1 MSARATLFGSIAILA
16 GLMLLAD
23 AAPQAAR
30 AETIGLN
37 FTGVTL
43 TEGMQLNSNSGYA
56 PPDGSGAVNSDYIV
70 QLINGA
76 YAVYDKSTG
85 NQTELIAAKQFWIN
99 AGVNP
104 GNDLLNLGVFNER
117 ILYDPTVD
125 RWFAVGLSGQS
136 TNNNVMIARSDTSD
150 PTGGWKAV
158 SFLGNDGGDGK
169 FADFATLG
177 IDADGVYVTT
187 NNFPMNSS
195 NVGFEYAMVHSIPKA
210 DLLATT
216 PSVANMTSYGSLS
229 ENTVGFSTIQPVT
242 NYGPTNGT
250 APLVAVVPAPPGE
263 TSLYRWDITGTA
275 GPGAGISEPI
285 GIPTSDYSAPP
296 PAAQPDFTASIS
308 TIDGR
313 IASNVYQVGD
323 KLYAVH
329 NTTLSGN
336 PALSVLIFDE
346 MTNQLIQEVILGD
359 PSYDYFNASIA
370 ANHLGDIVVGFTRSG
385 FFEDGTLSAVAI
397 VGHTVG
403 DVVTFG
409 DPLVLQAGL
418 VDNYHFAN
426 GRWGD
431 YTSTVVD
438 PDNPF
443 VFWTFQQYALS
454 STLWATQVTQIIVPE
469 PASVALAAIGLSLI
483 CILAA
488 RRRRQTGSQSL

>member
-1 MSARATLFGSIAILA
+1 MFARVALFPSIVLLF
-16 GLMLLAD
+16 GLMLTAG
-23 AAPQAAR
+23 AAPWAR
-30 AETIGLN
+30 AESIGLN

-56 PPDGSGAVNSDYIV
+56 PPDGSGAVNSEYIV

-76 YAVYDKSTG
+76 YAVYEKSTG

-117 ILYDPTVD
+117 ILYDPTVQ

-136 TNNNVMIARSDTSD
+136 TNNNVMIARSDTPD

-187 NNFPMNSS
+187 NNFPMNAS

-210 DLLATT
+210 DLLAST

-229 ENTVGFSTIQPVT
+229 EHTVGFSTIQPVT

-250 APLVAVVPAPPGE
+250 APLVSVLPAPPGE
-263 TSLYRWDITGTA
+263 TSFYRWDLTGTS
-275 GPGAGISEPI
+275 GPGAIVSEPM
-285 GIPTSDYSAPP
+285 GIATSDYSAPP
-296 PAAQPDFTASIS
+296 PAAQPDFTTSIS

-329 NTTLSGN
+329 NTTLAGN
-336 PALSVLIFDE
+336 PALSVLILDE
-346 MTNQLIQEVILGD
+346 TTNQLIQEIILGD

-385 FFEDGTLSAVAI
+385 FFEDGTLSAVAV

-403 DVVTFG
+403 GVASFG
-409 DPLVLQAGL
+409 EPMLLQAGL

-431 YTSTVVD
+431 YTSTIVD

-443 VFWTFQQYALS
+443 VFWTFQQYALT
-454 STLWATQVTQIIVPE
+454 STLWATQITQIIVPE
-469 PASVALAAIGLSLI
+469 PAGAVLAALGLSLLGAI
-483 CILAA
+483 AW
-488 RRRRQTGSQSL
+488 RRRRRPALQSV